1 MGKSS
6 TINALCGAKK
16 VSVSVTPGKTKH
28 FQTIHLSDQVMLCD
42 CPGLVFPNFAATKAE
57 LVCNGILPI
66 DQLRE
71 YTGPAGLVASR
82 VPKAFLEAVYG
93 IKIKMRPLEEG
104 GSGIPTAEE
113 LLNAYACARS
123 FWTTGHGTA
132 DESRA
137 ARLILKDYVSGK
149 LVYCE
154 PPPGTVDPTDFN
166 RELYT
171 LDHMPEKRRAILEK
185 RMRSMRVGDD
195 IVALSSST
203 APTETNKSRKIDDGF
218 FGPGGSA
225 AHLTHPF
232 NHKYTEQGQ
241 HDRQMKQLSSRKALT
256 MYALENGLDPKDV
269 RFGGKKHYKGG
280 RKGKVKK
287 KALANTD

>member
-6 TINALCGAKK
+6 TINALCRAKK
-16 VSVSVTPGKTKH
+16 VSVSETPGKTKH
-28 FQTIHLSDQVMLCD
+28 FQTIHLNDEVMLCD

-57 LVCNGILPI
+57 LVCNGILSI

-71 YTGPAGLVASR
+71 YTGPAGLVAR
-82 VPKAFLEAVYG
+82 RIPKAFLEAVYG
-93 IKIKMRPLEEG
+93 ISIEMRPLEEG
-104 GSGIPTAEE
+104 GSGVPTAEE
-113 LLNAYACARS
+113 LLNAYARARG

-154 PPPGTVDPTDFN
+154 PPPGTVDSTDFN

-171 LDHMPEKRRAILEK
+171 LDHMPEKRRAILQK
-185 RMRSMRVGDD
+185 RLQSMDVGDD
-195 IVALSSST
+195 IMTLSAAT
-203 APTETNKSRKIDDGF
+203 VPTKSNKSQKIDDAF

-241 HDRQMKQLSSRKALT
+241 DQRQRKQLSGRKALT

-280 RKGKVKK
+280 RKGKGKK
-287 KALANTD
+287 KAAANTD